1 MYPNLPELLVENN
14 ITASSAY
21 SLWLNRLG
29 EDEGN
34 ILFGGVNTA
43 HYTGSLQTVPVV
55 PYSKQYVHLWITMT
69 ELSVASEKDSIDHH
83 FQTDSLPLAVLIDSG
98 STLTYLPAPLVKS
111 IYSALDVHFYEEA
124 QLGYVP
130 CNTYLTERE
139 DYNLTFSFSG
149 ATVSIPLSELVLQD
163 SLQYAD
169 DTLHINGEQSCT
181 FGILPSADFFPILG
195 DTFLRSAYV
204 VFDLDNNEVSL
215 AQAKYDPGED
225 KILEIGEGDD
235 AVPHATAVQNPVTT
249 ASVTTG
255 GVSLVLPTGF
265 TNSPVFPSRTASVTP
280 STTAA
285 VDATNPESGDDDDN
299 EDETPGNEAVVGRGV
314 NSLLGAGVVGV
325 GLLLAL

>member
-1 MYPNLPELLVENN
+1 MTNN

-29 EDEGN
+29 EDEGT

-55 PYSKQYVHLWITMT
+55 PYSNQYIHLWITLT
-69 ELSVASEKDSIDHH
+69 ELSASSEKDSIHH
-83 FQTDSLPLAVLIDSG
+83 SFQTDSLPLAVLLDSG

-124 QLGYVP
+124 QVGYVP
-130 CNTYLTERE
+130 CNSYLTERE
-139 DYNLTFSFSG
+139 DYNLTFSFNG
-149 ATVSIPLSELVLQD
+149 ATVSVPLSELVLQD
-163 SLQYAD
+163 SLHYTD
-169 DTLHINGEQSCT
+169 DALHINGEQSCT

-215 AQAKYDPGED
+215 AQAKYNPDED
-225 KILEIGEGDD
+225 RILEIGDGDD
-235 AVPHATAVQNPVTT
+235 SVPHATPVDDPVTT

-265 TNSPVFPSRTASVTP
+265 TNSPIFPSRTASVTA
-280 STTAA
+280 SATAA
-285 VDATNPESGDDDDN
+285 VDATNTDSGGDDDSDTDD
-299 EDETPGNEAVVGRGV
+299 EDTPGNGAGVGRGV

-325 GLLLAL
+325 GLFLAL

>member
-29 EDEGN
+29 EDEGS

-55 PYSKQYVHLWITMT
+55 PYSNQYIHLWITLT
-69 ELSVASEKDSIDHH
+69 ELSAASEKDSIHH
-83 FQTDSLPLAVLIDSG
+83 PFTSDSLPLAVLLDSG

-124 QLGYVP
+124 QVGYVP
-130 CNTYLTERE
+130 CNSYLTHRE

-149 ATVSIPLSELVLQD
+149 AKVSVPLSELVLQD
-163 SLQYAD
+163 SLQYEG

-225 KILEIGEGDD
+225 RILEIGDGDD
-235 AVPHATAVQNPVTT
+235 SVPHATAVDGPVTT
-249 ASVTTG
+249 ATVTTG
-255 GVSLVLPTGF
+255 GASLVLPTGF
-265 TNSPVFPSRTASVTP
+265 TNSPIFPSRTASVTA
-280 STTAA
+280 STTAT
-285 VDATNPESGDDDDN
+285 VDATDVDSGGGDDEN
-299 EDETPGNEAVVGRGV
+299 APGNGAMGRAV
-314 NSLLGAGVVGV
+314 NSVLGAGVVGV
-325 GLLLAL
+325 GLFLSL